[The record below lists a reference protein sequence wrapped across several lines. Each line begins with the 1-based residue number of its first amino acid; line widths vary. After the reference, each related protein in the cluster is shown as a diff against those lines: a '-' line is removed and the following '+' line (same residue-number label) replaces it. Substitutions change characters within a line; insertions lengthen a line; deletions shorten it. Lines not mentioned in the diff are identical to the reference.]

1 MKINELLENS
11 PFEDVL
17 LLRNFSY
24 DQALIGLSND
34 GRAIYDFDKMVKWLV
49 ARESCSEE
57 QAIEWI
63 QNNTLK
69 SLEYFGEKAPIV
81 MYPCEVEDEASST

>member
-24 DQALIGLSND
+24 DQALIGLSNE
-34 GRAIYDFDKMVKWLV
+34 GRAIYDFNKMVKWLV
-49 ARESCSEE
+49 AQESCSEE

-63 QNNTLK
+63 ENNTLK
-69 SLEYFGEKAPIV
+69 SLPYYGERAPII
-81 MYPCEVEDEASST
+81 MYSCEV